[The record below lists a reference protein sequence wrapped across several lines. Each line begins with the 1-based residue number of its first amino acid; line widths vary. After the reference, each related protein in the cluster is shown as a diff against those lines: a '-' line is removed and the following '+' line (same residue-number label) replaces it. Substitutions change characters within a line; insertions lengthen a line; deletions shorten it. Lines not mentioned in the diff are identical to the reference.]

1 MMNDNFVWGVATS
14 AYQIEGG
21 KYANGKRASIWD
33 EFCRKHGKIQNNH
46 RGDHACDF
54 FYQYK
59 NDIQLLKQLG
69 IDHFRFSISWPRVI
83 PFGEGFINHN
93 GLGFYDRLV
102 DECLQND
109 ITPWITLYH
118 WDLPQALELK
128 GGWTNR
134 DILQWFNN
142 YTEVIAKKLGD
153 RVKNWMVLNE
163 PVVFTGAGYYLGIHA
178 PGRTGESNYF
188 PALHHTA
195 LCQAQG
201 IRTLK
206 SMVKD
211 ANVGT
216 TFSCSHITPLNSDM
230 EEDIIAASKVD
241 ALLNRLFVEPLLG
254 YGYPFHDLPF
264 LQRLEKFMLPGDNK
278 LIRECPDFIGIQNYT
293 REVVKHSFFQ
303 PVLKA
308 KIIDAKTRN
317 VNRTVMNW
325 EVYPESIYEMI
336 KKFNSYR
343 HISKIYITENGAAFK
358 DDLTPGGEINDEKRI
373 HYLQSYI
380 KQVLRAKE
388 EGMKVNGYFL
398 WSLLDNFEWSE
409 GYAPR
414 FGIVHVNYKNQKRTI
429 KNSGYWYSNFI
440 QQFKEEKKQKQALQ
454 KEEPVTDFDE

>member
-1 MMNDNFVWGVATS
+1 MKEDFVWGVATS

-21 KYANGKRASIWD
+21 KFADGKRASIWD
-33 EFCRKHGKIQNNH
+33 EFCRKKGAILNNH

-59 NDIQLLKQLG
+59 NDLQLLKELQ
-69 IDHFRFSISWPRVI
+69 IDNFRFSISWPRVI
-83 PFGEGFINHN
+83 PFGDGFINQK
-93 GLGFYDRLV
+93 GLDFYDRLV
-102 DECLQND
+102 DECLKNN
-109 ITPWITLYH
+109 INPWITLYH
-118 WDLPQALELK
+118 WDLPHALELK

-134 DILQWFNN
+134 DILQWFND
-142 YTEVIAKKLGD
+142 YTEIIAKKLGD

-163 PVVFTGAGYYLGIHA
+163 PVVFTGAGYYLGVHA
-178 PGRTGESNYF
+178 PGRKGTSNYF

-206 SMVKD
+206 ELVIN
-211 ANVGT
+211 AQVGT
-216 TFSCSHITPLNSDM
+216 TFSCSYISPANPES
-230 EEDIIAASKVD
+230 EKDIIASNKVD
-241 ALLNRLFVEPLLG
+241 TLLNRLFVEPLLG

-264 LQRLEKFMLPGDNK
+264 LARLEKYMHPGDNK
-278 LIRECPDFIGIQNYT
+278 LLRECPDFIGIQNYT
-293 REVVKHSFFQ
+293 REVVKHHFLQ

-308 KIIDAKTRN
+308 RIIDAKSRN
-317 VNRTVMNW
+317 VERTIMNW
-325 EVYPESIYEMI
+325 EVYPEAIYEMI

-358 DDLTPGGEINDEKRI
+358 DEVGPHGEINDKHRI
-373 HYLQSYI
+373 HYLESYLEQI
-380 KQVLRAKE
+380 MRAKE

-429 KNSGYWYSNFI
+429 KNSGYWYRDFI
-440 QQFKEEKKQKQALQ
+440 QQYKEVEKQKQTQ
-454 KEEPVTDFDE
+454 QSEESVF